1 MKKSI
6 FILVTLLISSVL
18 YSQTIDTNF
27 NTDAPRKL
35 QLKQTSIE
43 FQVDA
48 LVNDRSVK
56 DTITVDLI
64 YNGVRRT
71 VKGINGLS
79 VYLKYDINYF
89 IEITYKDYT
98 TKLLQIDTRKAK
110 RAEWILTAHVYLQKS
125 KFDTVE
131 YAGGFAYQDNT
142 FKSIKDE

>member
-35 QLKQTSIE
+35 RLKQTSIE

-98 TKLLQIDTRKAK
+98 TKLLQVDTRKAK
-110 RAEWILTAHVYLQKS
+110 RADWILTAHVYLQKS
-125 KFDTVE
+125 QFDTVE

-142 FKSIKDE
+142 FKSIKAE